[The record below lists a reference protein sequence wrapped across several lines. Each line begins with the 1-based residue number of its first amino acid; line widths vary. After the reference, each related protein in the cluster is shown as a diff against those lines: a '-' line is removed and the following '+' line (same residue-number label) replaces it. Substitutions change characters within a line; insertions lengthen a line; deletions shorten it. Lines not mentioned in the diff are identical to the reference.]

1 MDKETIIRPARED
14 DLPRVDVL
22 RKEVNDL
29 HVSGR
34 PDRFKNCFEDVS
46 EYLKEIWSSEEYDII
61 VAERSGVIC
70 GYACVKHVERKETPF
85 TKELRFDHVEE
96 FCVDEAFRRQGIA
109 TALIRY
115 IQEAAKNGNA
125 ASVELNVWE
134 FNQDAIRFYEAVGF
148 RTYRRYME
156 LSV

>member
-1 MDKETIIRPARED
+1 MEIDTIIRPARED
-14 DLPRVDVL
+14 DLPQVDVL

-29 HVSGR
+29 HVTGR
-34 PDRFKNCFEDVS
+34 PDRFKNCFEDVL
-46 EYLKEIWSSEEYDII
+46 EYLKAIWNSEEFEII
-61 VAERSGVIC
+61 VAERTGVIC

-85 TKELRFDHVEE
+85 TKALRFDHVEE
-96 FCVDEAFRRQGIA
+96 FCVDEAYRRQGIA

-115 IQEAAKNGNA
+115 IQEAAKKRGA
-125 ASVELNVWE
+125 DTVELSVWE

-156 LSV
+156 LTV